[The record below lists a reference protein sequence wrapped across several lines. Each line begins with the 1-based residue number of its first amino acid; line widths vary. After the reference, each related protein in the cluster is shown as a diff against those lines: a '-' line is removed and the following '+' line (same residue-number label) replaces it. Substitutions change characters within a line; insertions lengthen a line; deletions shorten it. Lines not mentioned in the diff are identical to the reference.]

1 MGSIPTARANLVEM
15 EKFKAWFQTYS
26 DELLYKVQWPSV
38 ADLQSS
44 TITVLVAS
52 LLIAL
57 SIFAMDAVA
66 GNAMSLLYGLF

>member
-1 MGSIPTARANLVEM
+1 MNKI
-15 EKFKAWFQTYS
+15 KAWLSTYS

-38 ADLQSS
+38 PELQSS

-57 SIFAMDAVA
+57 AIFLMDFVSS
-66 GNAMSLLYGLF
+66 NALSFLYGLFR